1 MNKIWKGIGV
11 LGLSLLAIGAG
22 AQKRYEF
29 SARQAAAYAMKNSVH
44 VKNALVDVQIQEQ
57 TNREITA
64 SALPQISA
72 NTGVAY
78 NPNVTTQT
86 FPNFI
91 GAATYGV
98 LEKEGVSGA
107 NGPIKMPNDL
117 GFIQAQF
124 GTKFNNSIGVDLQQ
138 LLFEGQVFVGLQ
150 ARATSMQMAR
160 KNVEVTEENIK
171 ANVYKIY
178 YQLAAGKNQ
187 LTIIDANLSRLQKL
201 ADDTRKL
208 YENGFAER
216 IDIDK
221 VTVQL
226 TNLQT
231 EKQRVLNTIENG
243 YLGLKYLMGMPTRDT
258 LVLTETVSVDDVRS
272 GVLDATLYSYTDRK
286 EYQYAEL
293 GKRMNEFNVKRYK
306 LTYFPTV
313 ALASN
318 YMRLRQADKFGF
330 GGPWFPSSQIGLRVS
345 VPIFDGFARDAR
357 IQKARLQLQQTE
369 NQIEDLKLTIDRDVQ
384 QAVNNYSSALATL
397 DNQQRNMELA
407 EKVYTQTKKKY
418 EIGTGSTTEINN
430 ADAELRIAQTNY
442 INALYDAIIAKVDF
456 LKATG
461 KLQ

>member
-1 MNKIWKGIGV
+1 M
-11 LGLSLLAIGAG
+11 GLSILVLGAG
-22 AQKRYEF
+22 AQQRHEF
-29 SARQAAAYAMKNSVH
+29 SARQAAAYALKNSVL

-64 SALPQISA
+64 AAFPQINGS
-72 NTGVAY
+72 TGVVY

-98 LEKEGVSGA
+98 LEKEGVSGT
-107 NGPIKMPNDL
+107 NGPIKMPTDL

-124 GTKFNNSIGVDLQQ
+124 GTKFNNSIGLDLQQ

-150 ARATSMQMAR
+150 ARSTSMQFAR
-160 KNVEVTEENIK
+160 KSVEVTEENIR

-178 YQLAAGKNQ
+178 YQLSAGKNQ
-187 LTIIDANLSRLQKL
+187 LNIIDANLSRLQKL
-201 ADDTRKL
+201 ADDTKKL
-208 YENGFAER
+208 YDNGFAER
-216 IDIDK
+216 LDIDK
-221 VTVQL
+221 VNVQL
-226 TNLQT
+226 INLQT
-231 EKQRVLNTIENG
+231 EKQRVLNTIQNG
-243 YLGLKYLMGMPTRDT
+243 YLGLKYLMGMPAQDT
-258 LVLTETVSVDDVRS
+258 LILTETVTADDIRS
-272 GVLDATLYSYTDRK
+272 GVLDASLYSYSDRK

-330 GGPWFPSSQIGLRVS
+330 GGPWFPSSQIALRVS

-357 IQKARLQLQQTE
+357 IQRAKLQLQQTE
-369 NQIEDLKLTIDRDVQ
+369 NQIEDLKLAIDRDVQ
-384 QAVNNYSSALATL
+384 QAINNYSSSLATL
-397 DNQQRNMELA
+397 DNQKRNMELA
-407 EKVYTQTKKKY
+407 EKVYGQTKKKY

-461 KLQ
+461 KLP